1 MAVGNG
7 GLIVKAL
14 VVDDSRVMRQIV
26 IRTLRQAG
34 YDWVDVVQ
42 AENGREGFEA
52 VRAEN
57 PDIVLSDWNMPEA
70 SGYEMLQNLRGSGLD
85 VPFGFV
91 TSEGSEEMR
100 EKAAAAGAL
109 FLIAKPFTPEAF
121 AEALSPVLDGGAVKA
136 AAPAAAPATERAV
149 TMDRSPLPSNLAIRN
164 LLSDLLGREVEVSPG
179 TPCPVGGKPG
189 SAVGLYV
196 DDRLR
201 SAAVVVFD
209 FALAAHAGASI
220 GLLPPG
226 ASEAAVED
234 GELSEALRVNANEVL
249 NIMASLFNV
258 EGAPHLKLHAA
269 YAPGE
274 VLRPDVT
281 QWATSTGS
289 RLDLTVEVARY
300 GKGKL
305 SIVTL

>member
-1 MAVGNG
+1 M
-7 GLIVKAL
+7 KAL

-42 AENGREGFEA
+42 AENGKEGFAKVKE
-52 VRAEN
+52 EN

-70 SGYEMLQNLRGSGLD
+70 TGYEMLQNLRGSGLD

-121 AEALSPVLDGGAVKA
+121 AAALAPVLDGKA
-136 AAPAAAPATERAV
+136 AAPAAAKAAAAPVAV
-149 TMDRSPLPSNLAIRN
+149 VTGGISPLPSNLAIRN
-164 LLSDLLGREVEVSPG
+164 LLTDLLGRDVEVKDGSPV
-179 TPCPVGGKPG
+179 PVGGKPG
-189 SAVGLYV
+189 SAVALYV
-196 DDRLR
+196 DDHLR
-201 SAAVVVFD
+201 SAAVVVLD

-226 ASEAAVED
+226 ASEAALED
-234 GELSEALRVNANEVL
+234 KVLPENLRVNANEVL

-258 EGAPHLKLHAA
+258 EGAAHLKMHAA

-274 VLRPDVT
+274 ALRADVVEH
-281 QWATSTGS
+281 AVSTGS
-289 RLDLTVEVARY
+289 RLDLAVEIARY
-300 GKGKL
+300 GKGAL
-305 SIVTL
+305 SIITF

>member
-1 MAVGNG
+1 M
-7 GLIVKAL
+7 KAL

-34 YDWVDVVQ
+34 FDWVEVVQ
-42 AENGREGFEA
+42 AENGKEGFDA
-52 VRAEN
+52 VRKEN

-70 SGYEMLQNLRGSGLD
+70 TGYEMLQNLRGSGLD

-121 AEALSPVLDGGAVKA
+121 AAALAPVLGGDGGSGT
-136 AAPAAAPATERAV
+136 TETSV
-149 TMDRSPLPSNLAIRN
+149 TQGEIKFEINPLPSNLAIRN
-164 LLSDLLGREVEVSPG
+164 LLSDLLNRDVDLSDGRPLA
-179 TPCPVGGKPG
+179 VGGNPG
-189 SAVGLYV
+189 SLVGLYV
-196 DDRLR
+196 DDHLK
-201 SAAVVVFD
+201 SKAVVVFD

-226 ASEAAVED
+226 ASEAAIED
-234 GELSEALRVNANEVL
+234 KELPENLAVNSREVL

-258 EGAPHLKLHAA
+258 EGAAHLKL
-269 YAPGE
+269 YATYVPGE
-274 VLRPDVT
+274 VLRPDVVD
-281 QWATSTGS
+281 WATRTGS
-289 RLDLTVEVARY
+289 RLDLTVEVNRY
-300 GKGKL
+300 GKGAL
-305 SIVTL
+305 SIITF

>member
-1 MAVGNG
+1 M
-7 GLIVKAL
+7 KAL

-34 YDWVDVVQ
+34 FDWVDVVQ
-42 AENGREGFEA
+42 AENGKEGFEA
-52 VRAEN
+52 VRAEQ

-70 SGYEMLQNLRGSGLD
+70 SGYEMLQNLRASGQD

-91 TSEGSEEMR
+91 TSEGSEDMR

-109 FLIAKPFTPEAF
+109 FLIAKPFTPDAF
-121 AEALSPVLDGGAVKA
+121 AAALAPVLGGGAA
-136 AAPAAAPATERAV
+136 AAPAEVASAGRCVSESGT
-149 TMDRSPLPSNLAIRN
+149 SPLPSNLAVRN

-179 TPCPVGGKPG
+179 TPTAVGGAPG

-201 SAAVVVFD
+201 SSAVVVFD
-209 FALAAHAGASI
+209 FALAAHAGAAI

-226 ASEAAVED
+226 ASEAALED
-234 GELSEALRVNANEVL
+234 GELSAALRQNANEVL

-274 VLRPDVT
+274 VLRADVVEACT
-281 QWATSTGS
+281 RTGS
-289 RLDLTVEVARY
+289 RLDLDVEVARY

-305 SIVTL
+305 SVVTL

>member
-1 MAVGNG
+1 M
-7 GLIVKAL
+7 KAL

-26 IRTLRQAG
+26 IRTMRQAG
-34 YDWVDVVQ
+34 FDWVDVVQ
-42 AENGREGFEA
+42 AENGREGLEA

-57 PDIVLSDWNMPEA
+57 PDIVLSDWNMPEV
-70 SGYEMLQNLRGSGLD
+70 SGYELLQNLRGSGLD

-121 AEALSPVLDGGAVKA
+121 AEALSPVLDGGAVEAAPPA
-136 AAPAAAPATERAV
+136 AAPAAERPAV
-149 TMDRSPLPSNLAIRN
+149 TMDSSPLPSNLAIRN
-164 LLSDLLGREVEVSPG
+164 LLEDLLGREVGVSPG

-189 SAVGLYV
+189 AAVGLYV

-201 SAAVVVFD
+201 SAAVAVFD
-209 FALAAHAGASI
+209 FALAAHAGAAI

-226 ASEAAVED
+226 AGEAAIED

-289 RLDLTVEVARY
+289 RLDLNVEVARY
-300 GKGKL
+300 GKGRL
-305 SIVTL
+305 SIVTI

>member
-1 MAVGNG
+1 M
-7 GLIVKAL
+7 
-14 VVDDSRVMRQIV
+14 VDDSRVMRQIV

-34 YDWVDVVQ
+34 FDWVEVVQ

-70 SGYEMLQNLRGSGLD
+70 SGIEMLQNLRGSGLD

-109 FLIAKPFTPEAF
+109 FLIAKPFTPEMF
-121 AEALSPVLDGGAVKA
+121 AEALTPVLKADGTVDATAV
-136 AAPAAAPATERAV
+136 AAPAAAAERPAV
-149 TMDRSPLPSNLAIRN
+149 TMDSSPLPSNLAIRN
-164 LLSDLLGREVEVSPG
+164 LLEDLLGREVEVSPG

-189 SAVGLYV
+189 AAVGLYV

-201 SAAVVVFD
+201 SAAVAVFD
-209 FALAAHAGASI
+209 FALAAHAGAAI

-226 ASEAAVED
+226 ASEAAIED

-289 RLDLTVEVARY
+289 RLDLDVKVARY
-300 GKGKL
+300 GRGRL
-305 SIVTL
+305 SIVTV

>member
-1 MAVGNG
+1 M
-7 GLIVKAL
+7 KAL

-34 YDWVDVVQ
+34 FDWVDVVQ
-42 AENGREGFEA
+42 AENGKEGFDA
-52 VRAEN
+52 VRKEN

-109 FLIAKPFTPEAF
+109 FLIAKPFTPEQF
-121 AEALSPVLDGGAVKA
+121 AAALAPVLGGDAG
-136 AAPAAAPATERAV
+136 PATATTAV
-149 TMDRSPLPSNLAIRN
+149 AQGEVKFEVNPLPSNLAIRN
-164 LLSDLLGREVEVSPG
+164 LLSDLLNRDVELADGRPV
-179 TPCPVGGKPG
+179 PVGGKPG
-189 SAVGLYV
+189 SLVGLYV
-196 DDRLR
+196 DDHLK
-201 SAAVVVFD
+201 SKAVVVFD

-226 ASEAAVED
+226 ASEAAIED
-234 GELSEALRVNANEVL
+234 RELPENLTVNAKEVL

-258 EGAPHLKLHAA
+258 EGAAHLKLYAS

-274 VLRPDVT
+274 ALRPDVAD
-281 QWATSTGS
+281 WATRTGS
-289 RLDLTVEVARY
+289 RLDLTVEVTRY
-300 GKGKL
+300 GKGAL
-305 SIVTL
+305 SIVTF